1 MIKYIWG
8 SHYITKTR
16 KSFKAE
22 KNGLTALRT
31 VSEYEIEIFS
41 ESGGAV
47 ISNGVEYSISKG
59 DILIAV
65 PGDKRQSKP
74 HYECYS
80 VKFLCDDFELAS
92 KINEIAGVNHF
103 EDYPSLISQV
113 KEIYSLCGGIN
124 KELVIDAKIRT
135 VIATL
140 YENFT
145 KYRLVNHIHRVSGE
159 NAKRFISDNFDKK
172 ITLSDIA
179 SHSGLSSSH
188 LHKVFK
194 ELYGISP
201 NDFLIMKR
209 IAFAKSLLLNNLIS
223 IDEVAVKC
231 GFSSRAYFDV
241 TFKKITGITP
251 ANFRK
256 I

>member
-16 KSFKAE
+16 KSFKTE

-31 VSEYEIEIFS
+31 VGEYEIEIFS
-41 ESGGAV
+41 QSGGTV
-47 ISNGVEYSISKG
+47 ISNGVEYNICKG
-59 DILIAV
+59 DILIAI

-80 VKFLCDDFELAS
+80 IKFLCDDFELAS
-92 KINEIAGVNHF
+92 KINEIAGVNRF
-103 EDYPSLISQV
+103 EDYPSLITQA
-113 KEIYSLCGGIN
+113 KEIYSLSDAIN
-124 KELVIDAKIRT
+124 REIAVDAKIRT

-145 KYRLVNHIHRVSGE
+145 KNKLVNHIHRVSGE

-179 SHSGLSSSH
+179 AYSGLSNSH
-188 LHKVFK
+188 LHKVFR
-194 ELYGISP
+194 EIYGMSP

-209 IAFAKSLLLNNLIS
+209 IGYAKSLLLNNLLS
-223 IDEVAVKC
+223 IDEVATKC